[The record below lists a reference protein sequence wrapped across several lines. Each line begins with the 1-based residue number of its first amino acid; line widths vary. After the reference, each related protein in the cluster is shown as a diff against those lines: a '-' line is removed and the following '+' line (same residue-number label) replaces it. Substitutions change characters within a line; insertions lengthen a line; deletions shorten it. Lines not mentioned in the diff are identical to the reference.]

1 MIEINNATKK
11 LGKTIAINDLS
22 LNIENGIYGL
32 VGQNGAGKS
41 TLFRL
46 ISDVYSLD
54 KGEILIDNQINSSKE
69 IKSNLLFLQDDPYYP
84 SFSTLKNIC
93 DLYQCFYKIDKDY
106 MDSLLNKL
114 NLPYDKSLSSFSKGM
129 KRQAFIC
136 LALSI
141 DVKYLLLDEAFDG
154 IDPLAL
160 DLIKQEIIK
169 KYTNNDK
176 TLIIASHNL
185 ESLENLCDK
194 FIIISNGRMVAQ
206 GDESSM
212 SNIFIKL
219 QIVFNLENLKLSNI
233 PNKLYSEINEL
244 IFKSLNLDVV
254 SFNKVGSVYEVV
266 IKTNKNVDPK
276 QLIKKALDPILLD
289 EIPLSYAE
297 IIKLQMLCAKKENSK
312 NE

>member
-1 MIEINNATKK
+1 
-11 LGKTIAINDLS
+11 
-22 LNIENGIYGL
+22 
-32 VGQNGAGKS
+32 
-41 TLFRL
+41 
-46 ISDVYSLD
+46 
-54 KGEILIDNQINSSKE
+54 
-69 IKSNLLFLQDDPYYP
+69 
-84 SFSTLKNIC
+84 
-93 DLYQCFYKIDKDY
+93 
-106 MDSLLNKL
+106 
-114 NLPYDKSLSSFSKGM
+114 M

-297 IIKLQMLCAKKENSK
+297 IIKLQMLSAKKEDSK

>member
-22 LNIENGIYGL
+22 LHIENGIYGL

-69 IKSNLLFLQDDPYYP
+69 IKSNLLFL
-84 SFSTLKNIC
+84 LKNIC

-136 LALSI
+136 LALSV

-194 FIIISNGRMVAQ
+194 FIIISNGMMVAQ

-212 SNIFIKL
+212 SNIFVKL

-297 IIKLQMLCAKKENSK
+297 IIKLQMLSAKKENSK